1 MEHPVISVI
10 VPVYKVEQ
18 FLPAC
23 IESIRAQTF
32 AGWECILV
40 DDGSPDGSGAIC
52 DEAAA
57 SDGRFSVIHKQN
69 AGVSAARNS
78 GMDAARG
85 EYFLF
90 ADADDALAP
99 DAMALALD
107 AAGRWPG
114 DLVCWRRI
122 REEAQLAKSGFAP
135 DCSGLAQTLY
145 TEAQSRVYMTTVDG
159 HAVTNKLFDACLIRA
174 AGVRFDTALA
184 KAEDYVFGGEYLQ
197 ALFAARPGALV
208 RQLEAPL
215 YFWRMNLESVSNQKA
230 RGDRRGKV
238 EWEPEE
244 YRDYARRLAQEYAEA
259 SAAMNGW
266 QGMTEADLAPQL
278 RTYLRRFAFAVW
290 AAGQLSERLPADFFT
305 AGAVPELLGLLRR
318 HRFFTPYYLLFR
330 LRLKGLIARCYESE
344 ESGRLTLY
352 RRLYTLTYYI
362 LFACGGKRWQQ
373 A

>member
-1 MEHPVISVI
+1 MERPVISII
-10 VPVYKVEQ
+10 VPVYKAEEY
-18 FLPAC
+18 LPAC
-23 IESIRAQTF
+23 LASIRAQTF
-32 AGWECILV
+32 PGWECILV
-40 DDGSPDGSGAIC
+40 DDGSPDSCGELC
-52 DEAAA
+52 DAAA
-57 SDGRFSVIHKQN
+57 AADSRFSVIHKQN

-78 GMDAARG
+78 GMEAARG
-85 EYFLF
+85 RYLLF
-90 ADADDALAP
+90 CDADDELAP
-99 DAMALALD
+99 CALALALD
-107 AAGRWPG
+107 AAGRRPG
-114 DLVCWRRI
+114 DLVCWRRV
-122 REEAQLAKSGFAP
+122 REATQLAKAGFAA
-135 DCSGLAQTLY
+135 DCAALSQTLY
-145 TEAQSRVYMTTVDG
+145 NEAQSRVYMTTVDG
-159 HAVTNKLFDACLIRA
+159 HAVTNKLFEAALVRDAGL
-174 AGVRFDTALA
+174 RFDPALA
-184 KAEDYVFGGEYLQ
+184 RAEDYVFGGEYLD
-197 ALFAARPGALV
+197 ALFAARPGAVV

-215 YFWRMNLESVSNQKA
+215 YHWRMNPESVSNQKA

-259 SAAMNGW
+259 SAAMTGW

-290 AAGQLSERLPADFFT
+290 AAGQLGERLPADFFT

>member
-1 MEHPVISVI
+1 MERPVISII

-32 AGWECILV
+32 PGWECILV
-40 DDGSPDGSGAIC
+40 DDGSPDGSGALC

-57 SDGRFSVIHKQN
+57 ADVRFSVIHKRN

-78 GMDAARG
+78 GMEAARG
-85 EYFLF
+85 DYLLF

-99 DAMALALD
+99 CALALALD

-114 DLVCWRRI
+114 DLVCWRRV
-122 REEAQLAKSGFAP
+122 RRQAELAKADFAP
-135 DCSGLAQTLY
+135 DCAALGQTLY
-145 TEAQSRVYMTTVDG
+145 TQAQSRVYMTTVDG
-159 HAVTNKLFDACLIRA
+159 HAVTNKLFDAALLRA

-184 KAEDYVFGGEYLQ
+184 KAEDYVFGGAYLQ

-215 YFWRMNLESVSNQKA
+215 YFWRMNPESVSNRKA
-230 RGDRRGKV
+230 RGDRRGQV

-244 YRDYARRLAQEYAEA
+244 YRDYARRLTAEYAETR
-259 SAAMNGW
+259 AAMNGW

-290 AAGQLSERLPADFFT
+290 AAGQLGEALPANFFSD
-305 AGAVPELLGLLRR
+305 GPVPELLDLLRR

-330 LRLKGLIARCYESE
+330 LRLKSLIARCYESE
-344 ESGRLTLY
+344 ESGRVVLY

>member
-1 MEHPVISVI
+1 MERPVISII

-32 AGWECILV
+32 PGWECILV
-40 DDGSPDGSGAIC
+40 DDGSPDGSGALC

-57 SDGRFSVIHKQN
+57 ADVRFSVIHKRN

-78 GMDAARG
+78 GMEAARG
-85 EYFLF
+85 DYLLF

-99 DAMALALD
+99 CALALALD

-114 DLVCWRRI
+114 DLVCWRRV
-122 REEAQLAKSGFAP
+122 RRQAELAKADFAP
-135 DCSGLAQTLY
+135 DCAALGQTLY
-145 TEAQSRVYMTTVDG
+145 TQAQSRVYVTTVDG
-159 HAVTNKLFDACLIRA
+159 HAVTNKLFDAALLRA

-184 KAEDYVFGGEYLQ
+184 KAEDYVFGGAYLQ

-215 YFWRMNLESVSNQKA
+215 YFWRMNPESVSNRKA
-230 RGDRRGKV
+230 RGDRRGQV

-244 YRDYARRLAQEYAEA
+244 YRNYARRLAEEYAETR
-259 SAAMNGW
+259 AAMHGW
-266 QGMTEADLAPQL
+266 QGMAEADLAPQL

-290 AAGQLSERLPADFFT
+290 AAGQLGEGLPADFFT
-305 AGAVPELLGLLRR
+305 AGAVPELLKLLRR

-330 LRLKGLIARCYESE
+330 LRCKGLIARCYESE
-344 ESGRLTLY
+344 ESGRVVLY